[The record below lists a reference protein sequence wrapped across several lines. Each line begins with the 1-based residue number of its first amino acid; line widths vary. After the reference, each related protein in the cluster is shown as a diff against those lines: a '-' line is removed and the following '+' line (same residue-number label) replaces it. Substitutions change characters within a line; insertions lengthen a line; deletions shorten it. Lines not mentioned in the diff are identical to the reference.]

1 VSLTAL
7 NFSLYYNFTTTL
19 LLRRYFDFI
28 EYCPSGSGQAP
39 ANGAVSSASAWA
51 PVGGTP
57 DMWVSL
63 AAGSQCQTKLQAN
76 DGTSEGISFTDRLSE
91 QEQKGTCKN

>member
-1 VSLTAL
+1 MTS
-7 NFSLYYNFTTTL
+7 FYYNTLFTVFYIYTFFRL
-19 LLRRYFDFI
+19 I